1 MLKIAVCDDES
12 EQAQLFR
19 LYADN
24 YFKKRGAEASVCVF
38 DSADELLAASAR
50 GSFDVALLDICMP
63 ETQGLEAARELR
75 RRGERT
81 EVIFLTSSRSF
92 AIEAFALKAAHYLLK
107 PVSQECFDGAMDTAL
122 ERLSAQKTSVLLLK
136 LAGGRLR
143 TARPDDIL
151 YVESCAHSQTVR
163 FTDGSEAEA
172 RESLSWFAAE
182 FAKIAPGQFVSP
194 YKGYLVNL
202 RAVHSIRAETL
213 VLRGGQSLPIA
224 KGCFRE
230 LKDAYFDFMLNG
242 GTAPR

>member
-1 MLKIAVCDDES
+1 VLKIAVCDDES

-19 LYADN
+19 LYAEN

-50 GSFDVALLDICMP
+50 GSFDVVLLDICMP

-81 EVIFLTSSRSF
+81 EVVFLTSSRSF
-92 AIEAFALKAAHYLLK
+92 AIEAFALKAVHYLLK

-143 TARPDDIL
+143 TTRPDDIL
-151 YVESCAHSQTVR
+151 YVESCAH
-163 FTDGSEAEA
+163 
-172 RESLSWFAAE
+172 
-182 FAKIAPGQFVSP
+182 
-194 YKGYLVNL
+194 
-202 RAVHSIRAETL
+202 
-213 VLRGGQSLPIA
+213 
-224 KGCFRE
+224 
-230 LKDAYFDFMLNG
+230 
-242 GTAPR
+242 